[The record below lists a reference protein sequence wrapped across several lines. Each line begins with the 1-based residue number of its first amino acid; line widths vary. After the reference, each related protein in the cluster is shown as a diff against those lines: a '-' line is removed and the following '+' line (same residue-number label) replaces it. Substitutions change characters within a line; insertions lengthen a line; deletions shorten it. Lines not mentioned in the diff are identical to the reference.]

1 MTPTLAHELLIST
14 VLVAATVL
22 IHLVGVD
29 ILLTLTGL
37 HVRRFTTWVHLDRLI
52 VPLGVV
58 LGLLFLH
65 GVEIWLY
72 AFAFRFL
79 VPLESLEQAVYYAT
93 SAYTT
98 LGEAGGTL
106 PKSWR
111 VVGALES
118 MNGALLIGWSTAILF
133 SVVSRLL
140 DSEKEEDHRVP
151 RGVFARPSP
160 RASGS
165 RKGAPT
171 GTNSSDT
178 ELMQ

>member
-1 MTPTLAHELLIST
+1 MGSLPHELLIST
-14 VLVAATVL
+14 VLVAATVV
-22 IHLVGVD
+22 IHLIGVD

-37 HVRRFTTWVHLDRLI
+37 HVRRFTTWVHVDRLI
-52 VPLGVV
+52 VPLGIV

-65 GVEIWLY
+65 GVEIWVY
-72 AFAFRFL
+72 AFAFRYL

-98 LGEAGGTL
+98 LGEAGGIL
-106 PKSWR
+106 PKAWR

-118 MNGALLIGWSTAILF
+118 MNGSLLIGWSIAILF

-140 DSEKEEDHRVP
+140 DSEREEDHRVP
-151 RGVFARPSP
+151 RGIFARPSP
-160 RASGS
+160 RPSGS
-165 RKGAPT
+165 GSVPPSATKL
-171 GTNSSDT
+171 SDT